1 MHSERYSCR
10 WARLLCA
17 AVTDELGPTC
27 QGQSM
32 AASSYLLPA
41 SAVATPV
48 QYDCYF
54 LRTQQAFRRD
64 HNETAAV
71 PHRTAALRDAQK
83 FLSAVLKVL
92 LSVPI
97 PLAYQLLGFRQPTCL
112 GVVADEGA
120 AVDPFCPKSQ
130 MMKAMWCRRLS

>member
-1 MHSERYSCR
+1 MPGAKYGRIF
-10 WARLLCA
+10 
-17 AVTDELGPTC
+17 V
-27 QGQSM
+27 
-32 AASSYLLPA
+32 LPA

-64 HNETAAV
+64 HDETAAV

-92 LSVPI
+92 
-97 PLAYQLLGFRQPTCL
+97 
-112 GVVADEGA
+112 
-120 AVDPFCPKSQ
+120 
-130 MMKAMWCRRLS
+130 